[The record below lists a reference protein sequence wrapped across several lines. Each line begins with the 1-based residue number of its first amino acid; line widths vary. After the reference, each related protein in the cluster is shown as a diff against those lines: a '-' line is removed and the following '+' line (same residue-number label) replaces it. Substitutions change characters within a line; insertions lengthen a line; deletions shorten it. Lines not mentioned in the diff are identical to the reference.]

1 MEPSVDVVLTEDEV
15 VLIRTAIESTLAD
28 LEGRLYVP
36 DELYGLVSD
45 LNDLL
50 QRVTDWETIIEDV
63 FYTD

>member
-63 FYTD
+63 FYT

>member
-1 MEPSVDVVLTEDEV
+1 MEPCIDVTLTEDEV

-28 LEGRLYVP
+28 LEGKLYVP